1 MKKSFLM
8 FLFVF
13 GFVFGWGL
21 ISDAGK
27 EKNKR

>member
-1 MKKSFLM
+1 MKKSLLM
-8 FLFVF
+8 FFILF

>member
-8 FLFVF
+8 FLF

>member
-1 MKKSFLM
+1 MKKSLLM
-8 FLFVF
+8 FYSL